1 RSAPTSCPEMNARGS
16 PANAR
21 ACASRMASRYVML
34 IRSSSRP
41 FLARFE
47 QSLRRHRPPVFPVR
61 IGHRLALNGGDGI
74 LSLLNHLAP
83 PKLDGPRVSPA
94 LLQQMFLGHF
104 QAVAADGRL
113 RQFGVEV

>member
-1 RSAPTSCPEMNARGS
+1 MNTRGS
-16 PANAR
+16 SANAR

-47 QSLRRHRPPVFPVR
+47 QALRRQRAPVFLVR
-61 IGHRLALNGGDGI
+61 IGRRLALNGGDGI

-83 PKLDGPRVSPA
+83 PKLDRPRLGPTR
-94 LLQQMFLGHF
+94 LQLVVRRPVAGG
-104 QAVAADGRL
+104 AVQG
-113 RQFGVEV
+113 